1 MTSGKISASHTS
13 SQSSGNGANTKVD
26 VAIIGAGPAGLTAG
40 YLLAKQGKSV
50 AIIER
55 DERYVGGI
63 SRTVEH
69 DGYRFD
75 IGGHR
80 FFSKSQQVVDLW
92 NEILPDDFIQRPRM
106 SRIYYEGKFYSYPL
120 RAFEALGNL
129 GILRSTACM
138 VSYLRYKA
146 FPVKEVKSFED
157 WTVNQF
163 GRKLYS
169 IFFKTYTEK
178 VWGMPCD
185 EMSADWAAQ
194 RIKGLSLWSAVT
206 DGLKRSLGLNK
217 KPNDGQAVKTL
228 LETFR
233 YPRLGPGMMWETAR
247 DKIVEMGGRVIMGH
261 ELEQLASTGPGE
273 DGGWRMKAKG
283 KDGAITIEADHAISS
298 APMRQLASRL
308 HPLPQTTLQASDLKY
323 RDFLTVALMIRSD
336 DLFPDNWI
344 YIHDDKVKVGRVQNF
359 RSWSPEMVPDENV
372 ACVGLEYFCFEDDSL
387 WSMDDD
393 DLIALAT
400 KEMDILGLVDPA
412 KVFGGA
418 VVRQEKAYPVY
429 DGDYADNVDCVRA
442 ELEEKFPTLH
452 LVGRNGM
459 HRYNNQDHA
468 MMTAMLT
475 VENILAGERIYDTW
489 CVNEDAEYHEAGD
502 EGDDKQIAAS
512 GAATAVA
519 DGKATVTPDQA
530 AALNSLRDV
539 PKRLSDVEEDSRQ
552 NEKRGDDK
560 RDAA

>member
-1 MTSGKISASHTS
+1 MMVNAGCSSVES
-13 SQSSGNGANTKVD
+13 SQQYDVD

-40 YLLAKQGKSV
+40 YLLSKQGYSV
-50 AIIER
+50 AVIEK
-55 DERYVGGI
+55 DTRYVGGI

-80 FFSKSQQVVDLW
+80 FFSKSKQVVDLW

-120 RAFEALGNL
+120 RAFEALWNL
-129 GILRSTACM
+129 GIVRSTLCM
-138 VSYLRYKA
+138 ASFAKAKA
-146 FPVKEVKSFED
+146 FPKKAVKSFED
-157 WTVNQF
+157 WTTNQF
-163 GRKLYS
+163 GWKLYS

-194 RIKGLSLWSAVT
+194 RIKGLSLGAAVL

-217 KPNDGQAVKTL
+217 RPNDGMQTKTL

-233 YPRLGPGMMWETAR
+233 YPRLGPGMMWEAAR
-247 DKIVEMGGRVIMGH
+247 DKVIAAGSHVLMGH
-261 ELEQLASTGPGE
+261 AMKQLASDGQ
-273 DGGWRMKAKG
+273 GGWRLSATRVDA
-283 KDGAITIEADHAISS
+283 DGTIQGETLIRARHAISS
-298 APMRQLASRL
+298 APMRELATRL
-308 HPLPQTTLQASDLKY
+308 HPLPATTLEANRLRY
-323 RDFLTVALMIRSD
+323 RDFLTVALKIRSE

-344 YIHDDKVKVGRVQNF
+344 YIHDSKVKVGRIQNF
-359 RSWSPEMVPDENV
+359 RSWSPEMVPDETV
-372 ACVGLEYFCFEDDSL
+372 ACVGLEYFCFEG
-387 WSMDDD
+387 D
-393 DLIALAT
+393 DLWASSDEALVELAT
-400 KEMDILGLVDPA
+400 KEMAILGLVRPEQ
-412 KVFGGA
+412 VIGGV

-429 DGDYADNVDCVRA
+429 DDEYAANVAAMRA
-442 ELEEKFPTLH
+442 ELEAAYPTLH

-475 VENILAGERIYDTW
+475 VENIIAERRVYDIW

-502 EGDDKQIAAS
+502 EGEQQALPAGRAPLS
-512 GAATAVA
+512 E
-519 DGKATVTPDQA
+519 DQA
-530 AALNSLRDV
+530 AALASVRDV
-539 PKRLSDVEEDSRQ
+539 PERIPATAEAPVSGKPGRR
-552 NEKRGDDK
+552 
-560 RDAA
+560 AA

>member
-1 MTSGKISASHTS
+1 MTIAGFSGA
-13 SQSSGNGANTKVD
+13 GNTAHNREKTVD

-40 YLLAKQGKSV
+40 YLLTKAGLTV
-50 AIIER
+50 AIIEQ
-55 DERYVGGI
+55 DEVYVGGI

-69 DGYRFD
+69 EGYRFD

-120 RAFEALGNL
+120 RAFEALWNL
-129 GILRSTACM
+129 GIVRSTLCM
-138 VSYLRYKA
+138 ISFAKA
-146 FPVKEVKSFED
+146 QVFPNKAVKSFED

-163 GRKLYS
+163 GHKLYS

-194 RIKGLSLWSAVT
+194 RIKGLSLWSAVI

-217 KPNDGQAVKTL
+217 APNDGMQTKTL

-233 YPRLGPGMMWETAR
+233 YPRLGPGMMWDAAR
-247 DKIVEMGGRVIMGH
+247 DKIVATGKGEVLMGH
-261 ELEQLASTGPGE
+261 SLKQLAS
-273 DGGWRMKAKG
+273 DGNDGWRLTATHAAG
-283 KDGAITIEADHAISS
+283 ETAIRARHAISS
-298 APMRQLASRL
+298 APLRDLAARL
-308 HPLPQTTLQASDLKY
+308 HPLPATSLAAKHLRY
-323 RDFLTVALMIRSD
+323 RDFLTVALKIRAD

-344 YIHDDKVKVGRVQNF
+344 YIHDSKVKVGRIQNF
-359 RSWSPEMVPDENV
+359 RSWSPEMVPEAGV
-372 ACVGLEYFCFEDDSL
+372 ACVGLEYFCFAGDGL
-387 WSMDDD
+387 WSLSDAE
-393 DLIALAT
+393 LIDLAT
-400 KEMDILGLVDPA
+400 RETAILGLVSA
-412 KVFGGA
+412 EQVIGGV

-429 DGDYADNVDCVRA
+429 DEDYATHVANLRE
-442 ELEEKFPTLH
+442 ELESRHPTLH

-475 VENILAGERIYDTW
+475 VENIKAEARVYDVW

-502 EGDDKQIAAS
+502 EGAQAALPN
-512 GAATAVA
+512 AAPAHASVMPNA
-519 DGKATVTPDQA
+519 DQA
-530 AALNSLRDV
+530 AALASVREV
-539 PKRLSDVEEDSRQ
+539 PERIVAAR
-552 NEKRGDDK
+552 R

>member
-1 MTSGKISASHTS
+1 MTSLPDAQLHRELD
-13 SQSSGNGANTKVD
+13 VD

-40 YLLAKQGKSV
+40 YLLTKQGKSV

-55 DERYVGGI
+55 DATYVGGI

-69 DGYRFD
+69 EGYRFD

-120 RAFEALGNL
+120 RAFEALSNL

-138 VSYLRYKA
+138 VSYLRYKL
-146 FPVKEVKSFED
+146 FPIQNVKSFED
-157 WTVNQF
+157 WTTNQF
-163 GRKLYS
+163 GHKLYS

-194 RIKGLSLWSAVT
+194 RIKGLSLWSAVV

-217 KPNDGQAVKTL
+217 VPNDGQAAKTL

-233 YPRLGPGMMWETAR
+233 YPRLGPGMMWDAAR
-247 DKIVEMGGRVIMGH
+247 DKILASGKGQVIMGH
-261 ELEQLASTGPGE
+261 GLEQLASDG
-273 DGGWRMKAKG
+273 DGGWRMSATNGDGDKIMVRAK
-283 KDGAITIEADHAISS
+283 HAISS
-298 APMRQLASRL
+298 APMRELAARL
-308 HPLPQTTLQASDLKY
+308 HPLPDTTWNASKLRY
-323 RDFLTVALMIRSD
+323 RDFLTVALKIRSE

-344 YIHDDKVKVGRVQNF
+344 YIHDEKVQVGRVQNF

-372 ACVGLEYFCFEDDSL
+372 ACVGLEYFCFENDGL
-387 WSMDDD
+387 WSSSDD

-400 KEMDILGLVDPA
+400 REMQILGLCDPRD
-412 KVFGGA
+412 VIGGA

-429 DGDYADNVDCVRA
+429 DEDYAANVEAMRC
-442 ELEEKFPTLH
+442 ELEDKHPSLH

-475 VENILAGERIYDTW
+475 VENILAGKRIYDTW

-502 EGDDKQIAAS
+502 EGAE
-512 GAATAVA
+512 
-519 DGKATVTPDQA
+519 KAIPARETGQLPVSPDQA
-530 AALNSLRDV
+530 AALASLRDV
-539 PKRLSDVEEDSRQ
+539 PERIV
-552 NEKRGDDK
+552 
-560 RDAA
+560 RDAADAADAPAKSGDRKVA

>member
-1 MTSGKISASHTS
+1 MHDSGQIQGATNTSEIA
-13 SQSSGNGANTKVD
+13 VD

-40 YLLAKQGKSV
+40 YLLTKAGKTV
-50 AIIER
+50 AIIEK
-55 DERYVGGI
+55 DATYVGGI

-92 NEILPDDFIQRPRM
+92 DEILPDDFIQRPRM

-129 GILRSTACM
+129 GIWRSAMCM
-138 VSYLRYKA
+138 LSYAKAKA
-146 FPVKEVKSFED
+146 FPNRDIKSFED
-157 WTVNQF
+157 WTTNQF
-163 GRKLYS
+163 GKKLYS

-178 VWGMPCD
+178 VWGMPCN

-194 RIKGLSLWSAVT
+194 RIKGLSLWSAVI

-217 KPNDGQAVKTL
+217 LNDGSAGQAKTL

-233 YPRLGPGMMWETAR
+233 YPRLGPGMMWEAAR
-247 DKIVEMGGRVIMGH
+247 DKIIATGKGRVIMGH
-261 ELEQLASTGPGE
+261 ELKQLAS
-273 DGGWRMKAKG
+273 DGDNGWRMTASGPDGDVAIKA
-283 KDGAITIEADHAISS
+283 THAISS
-298 APMRQLASRL
+298 APMRQLGARL
-308 HPLPQTTLQASDLKY
+308 HPLPETTLEASNLKY
-323 RDFLTVALMIRSD
+323 RDFLTVALMIKSD

-359 RSWSPEMVPDENV
+359 RSWSPEMVPDQDV
-372 ACVGLEYFCFEDDSL
+372 ACVGLEYFCFEGDGL
-387 WSMDDD
+387 WSMEDD
-393 DLIALAT
+393 DLVALAT
-400 KEMDILGLVDPA
+400 KEMGILGLVTAD
-412 KVFGGA
+412 KVIGGA

-429 DGDYADNVDCVRA
+429 DEDYAANVEAMRA
-442 ELEEKFPTLH
+442 ELEAKHPSLH

-475 VENILAGERIYDTW
+475 VENIIAGERLYDTW

-502 EGDDKQIAAS
+502 EGAEKALPAREV
-512 GAATAVA
+512 TA
-519 DGKATVTPDQA
+519 DQA
-530 AALNSLRDV
+530 AALASVRDV
-539 PKRLSDVEEDSRQ
+539 PRRVDNGK
-552 NEKRGDDK
+552 K
-560 RDAA
+560 AA

>member
-1 MTSGKISASHTS
+1 MSARTANR
-13 SQSSGNGANTKVD
+13 GGAKKVD

-50 AIIER
+50 AIIEK
-55 DERYVGGI
+55 DETYVGGI

-69 DGYRFD
+69 EGYRFD

-120 RAFEALGNL
+120 RAFEALWNL
-129 GILRSTACM
+129 GVLRSTACM
-138 VSYLRYKA
+138 VSYLRYKL
-146 FPVKEVKSFED
+146 FPKKDVKSFED

-163 GRKLYS
+163 GHKLYS

-178 VWGMPCD
+178 VWGMPCNT
-185 EMSADWAAQ
+185 MSADWAAQ
-194 RIKGLSLWSAVT
+194 RIKGLSLWGAVT

-247 DKIVEMGGRVIMGH
+247 DKIIAMGGEVIMGH
-261 ELEQLASTGPGE
+261 ELENLASDGK
-273 DGGWRMKAKG
+273 GGWRMSARG
-283 KDGAITIEADHAISS
+283 PDGLTVIEAEHAISS
-298 APMRQLASRL
+298 APMRQLARSIQ
-308 HPLPQTTLQASDLKY
+308 PLPQTTLDASNLKY
-323 RDFLTVALMIRSD
+323 RDFLTVALMIRSE

-359 RSWSPEMVPDENV
+359 RSWSPEMVPDEDV
-372 ACVGLEYFCFEDDSL
+372 ACVGLEYFCFEGDGL
-387 WSMDDD
+387 WSMSDD
-393 DLIALAT
+393 DLVALAT

-429 DGDYADNVDCVRA
+429 DEDYAANVEKVRT

-502 EGDDKQIAAS
+502 EGAEKRIADRREAI
-512 GAATAVA
+512 
-519 DGKATVTPDQA
+519 TPDQA
-530 AALNSLRDV
+530 AALNSLRGV
-539 PKRLSDVEEDSRQ
+539 PERIAAEPDTDAQ
-552 NEKRGDDK
+552 DK